1 MSAVQIQQADAH
13 LADAPKLEYVTVGA
27 EQRAK
32 ATFVVISN
40 TVRGSGAQRKERTT
54 SIRWVAWGPAAE
66 AHAQHLARGA
76 HVNVSGRMTSF
87 RYEEPDSGRVIY
99 GYDFVADRNGA
110 ATVPGVGYD
119 SDGRFSAVRL
129 DATAFGEYR
138 VNEVFGINA
147 TVRGLSNISDV
158 RLGNS
163 TGTDGGRGQ
172 PIAWTRLEAFIG
184 VRAAW

>member
-32 ATFVVISN
+32 TTFVVISN
-40 TVRGSGAQRKERTT
+40 TVRGSGAQRKEKTT

-99 GYDFVADRNGA
+99 GYDFVAEAVDYLDSKEAAQARRERGTQRTTGA
-110 ATVPGVGYD
+110 
-119 SDGRFSAVRL
+119 
-129 DATAFGEYR
+129 
-138 VNEVFGINA
+138 
-147 TVRGLSNISDV
+147 
-158 RLGNS
+158 
-163 TGTDGGRGQ
+163 TDGTAVAAHEPAARQ
-172 PIAWTRLEAFIG
+172 PRRSRKA
-184 VRAAW
+184 RAQQ